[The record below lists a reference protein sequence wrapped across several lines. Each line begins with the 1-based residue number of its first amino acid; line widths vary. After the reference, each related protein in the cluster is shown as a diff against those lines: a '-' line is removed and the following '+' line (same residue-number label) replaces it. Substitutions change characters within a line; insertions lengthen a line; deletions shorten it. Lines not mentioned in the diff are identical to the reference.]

1 MSDADKNLLA
11 AMQISAVEHAKG
23 YAGLTDAEIDK
34 HEDITIAVLA
44 LISDMWDNRQTTIT
58 GTRSVNRLVENILSM
73 HSTNLL
79 PSGGD
84 E

>member
-1 MSDADKNLLA
+1 MSDADKDLLA

-23 YAGLTDAEIDK
+23 YAGLTDTEIEE

-58 GTRSVNRLVENILSM
+58 GARSANRLVENILSM